1 MSAILNL
8 SALIDEAIELQEI
21 DMTQES
27 TGGAALMP
35 EGYAMARMVTYIE
48 MGSQPQ
54 EFGGKAKA
62 PASEFKVGFK
72 LYGGPD
78 NCYDGR
84 FISTFDLAL
93 SNNVKS
99 GAKKLFAKLNWEGNL
114 KHVAQGL
121 GRDYLV
127 PIKIVK
133 NETTK
138 KESNR
143 LYIDGILP
151 PIDPVSKGR
160 YAIPDITDADL
171 SYFFFNKPTTETW
184 AALFVE
190 GKWDD
195 GKSKNRTQE
204 KIMGA
209 LDFPGSALEQLIS
222 GVVLPDLAPDAPVAP
237 VVTPAVVAP
246 VVVAPVVA
254 AVAVANPVLPLMP
267 ALPVM
272 PE

>member
-1 MSAILNL
+1 MSVLNL
-8 SALIDEAIELQEI
+8 NALIDEAIELQSV
-21 DMTQES
+21 DMSQES

-35 EGYAMARMVTYIE
+35 AGYAMARMVTYIE
-48 MGSQPQ
+48 LGSQPQ
-54 EFGGKAKA
+54 EFNGKAKA

-93 SNNVKS
+93 SNNIKS
-99 GAKKLFAKLNWEGNL
+99 GAKKLFSKLNWEGNM
-114 KHVAQGL
+114 KHIAQAL
-121 GRDYLV
+121 GKGFLV
-127 PIKIVK
+127 PITVAV
-133 NETTK
+133 NATTK

-143 LYIDGILP
+143 LNIDGILP
-151 PIDPVSKGR
+151 PIDPVSKSM
-160 YAIPDITDADL
+160 YPIPEITDADL
-171 SYFFFNKPTTETW
+171 SYFFFNKPTAETW

-204 KIMGA
+204 KIMSA

-222 GVVLPDLAPDAPVAP
+222 GVVLPDLAPVQPTPEAVM
-237 VVTPAVVAP
+237 VVTPE
-246 VVVAPVVA
+246 VVVAPTVT
-254 AVAVANPVLPLMP
+254 ANPVLPVMP
-267 ALPVM
+267 SLPVM